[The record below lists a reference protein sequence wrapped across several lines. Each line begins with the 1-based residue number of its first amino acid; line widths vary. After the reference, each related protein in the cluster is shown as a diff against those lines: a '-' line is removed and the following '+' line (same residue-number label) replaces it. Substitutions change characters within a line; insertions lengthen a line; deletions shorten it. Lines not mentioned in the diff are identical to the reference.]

1 MEQFLG
7 YAIPGIPYGCVYA
20 IVAVGLVLTYQ
31 TTGVFNFAFGA
42 QAFMSAY
49 VFAILTQNENFP
61 VWAAFLLSVVVL
73 APAFGLLLDRFLFRR
88 IPNTNTTAKLITAL
102 TLLVGIP
109 ALLPVLLGNENFYD
123 VAPILFNPDNV
134 YLRLAGYPVNGD
146 DLSAIVVVVMVLLAL
161 VALTSIIRAASEHAV
176 RASA

>member
-102 TLLVGIP
+102 TLLVGIRRCCQYFWAMKIFTTSRRFCSTLTTSTCGWLAIP
-109 ALLPVLLGNENFYD
+109 SMGMTSA
-123 VAPILFNPDNV
+123 
-134 YLRLAGYPVNGD
+134 RL
-146 DLSAIVVVVMVLLAL
+146 S
-161 VALTSIIRAASEHAV
+161 S
-176 RASA
+176 

>member
-1 MEQFLG
+1 LAPKTLPWTGEEDGLTMEQFLG
-7 YAIPGIPYGCVYA
+7 YAVPGIPYGCVYA

-73 APAFGLLLDRFLFRR
+73 APALGLLLDRFLFRR
-88 IPNTNTTAKLITAL
+88 NP
-102 TLLVGIP
+102 
-109 ALLPVLLGNENFYD
+109 EYQYD
-123 VAPILFNPDNV
+123 RQADHRAHASCRNPGAVASTPWQL
-134 YLRLAGYPVNGD
+134 
-146 DLSAIVVVVMVLLAL
+146 
-161 VALTSIIRAASEHAV
+161 
-176 RASA
+176 